1 MRNTYINRFGLSTKR
16 GDTIHNLLIILSRRD
31 PFLRQG
37 MYDCLKFIRDNARTD
52 ELALLDGIKRKLDEA
67 DGDYTQLPS
76 FEILDLWHSSPELS
90 DAAEM
95 KKANLFFG
103 AQFLWRVYSPENTP
117 QPDDLKTMSVRE
129 TMPWMNLFELF
140 LEKNSTNNS
149 VQQCL
154 ELINK
159 HLGA

>member
-1 MRNTYINRFGLSTKR
+1 MTMMDTYINRFGLSTKR

-52 ELALLDGIKRKLDEA
+52 ELALLDGIKRKLDEV
-67 DGDYTQLPS
+67 DGYYTELPS

-103 AQFLWRVYSPENTP
+103 TQFLWREYSPENTP

-129 TMPWMNLFELF
+129 VMPWKDLFELF
-140 LEKNSTNNS
+140 LAYNS

-154 ELINK
+154 ELISK